1 MKMLCGA
8 GGNLTYIIEELPAVK
23 FARILSASSSTGNS
37 LISNVS
43 RAEHDEVGQN
53 IATHAAHADTNKT
66 DLIPIMFLNLYFD
79 NFFQ

>member
-8 GGNLTYIIEELPAVK
+8 GGNLTYIIEEPPAVK

-37 LISNVS
+37 LMSNVS

-53 IATHAAHADTNKT
+53 VATHADTKKT
-66 DLIPIMFLNLYFD
+66 DLIPIIFLNL
-79 NFFQ
+79 